1 MPETSRHKKEL
12 IDKSKRRLLTAT
24 DPVEKLRLLC
34 LARGSCGIKNLI
46 RSFKFLDDDQ
56 NSLNFLQFKTGL
68 RAFRLHLELKE
79 IKEIFE
85 IFDKDKSGFINFE
98 EFIVKLRPQLSYLR
112 RSLIQRAFR
121 KLDKT
126 GDGLLTVE
134 NLRDVYDVKHH
145 PKYMN
150 GEWSEAQVF
159 CKFLETFDSSV
170 RPDGVVTYE
179 EFYNYYAG
187 VSASID
193 NDAYFDVM
201 MRKAWKL

>member
-1 MPETSRHKKEL
+1 MQLVVTPC
-12 IDKSKRRLLTAT
+12 RLCVQFL
-24 DPVEKLRLLC
+24 PWKVLRVT
-34 LARGSCGIKNLI
+34 LA
-46 RSFKFLDDDQ
+46 
-56 NSLNFLQFKTGL
+56 
-68 RAFRLHLELKE
+68 
-79 IKEIFE
+79 
-85 IFDKDKSGFINFE
+85 FIIE
-98 EFIVKLRPQLSYLR
+98 YYKI
-112 RSLIQRAFR
+112 
-121 KLDKT
+121 